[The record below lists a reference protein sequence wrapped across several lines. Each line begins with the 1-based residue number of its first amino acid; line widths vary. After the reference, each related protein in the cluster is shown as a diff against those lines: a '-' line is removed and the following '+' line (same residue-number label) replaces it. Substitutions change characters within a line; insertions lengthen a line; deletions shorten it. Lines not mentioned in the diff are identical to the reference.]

1 MEQQTRPT
9 VTPENVDAVISGC
22 GEPGGLRLEDF
33 LNLSP
38 EEVDVMWEALMGEF

>member
-1 MEQQTRPT
+1 MENQTQPT
-9 VTPENVDAVISGC
+9 VTRENVDAVISGA
-22 GEPGGLRLEDF
+22 GQPGGLTLDDL